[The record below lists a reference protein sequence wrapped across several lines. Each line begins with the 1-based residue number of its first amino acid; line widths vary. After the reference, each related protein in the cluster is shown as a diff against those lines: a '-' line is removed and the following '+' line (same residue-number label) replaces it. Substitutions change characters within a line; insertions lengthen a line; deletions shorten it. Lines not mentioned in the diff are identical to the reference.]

1 MKKKE
6 DILVRSWYIFLMI
19 VCKNSGSVSSVGWL
33 FDKKGKIVFATGES
47 GHSLEQMMD
56 EAIEA
61 GAEDIEDNDDLVEVN
76 N

>member
-1 MKKKE
+1 
-6 DILVRSWYIFLMI
+6 MI